1 MYLSPTETAGMQI
14 QSLID
19 QPSKLPT
26 IPKDTQQLI
35 ESFSSEDSTR
45 HQIAEKIS
53 ADPALS
59 AKLLRLANSAF
70 FQMSRTI
77 GTVEDALQMLGF
89 VMVRNL
95 VVGNGMVA
103 AFRNIPGLD
112 LQQFWRYSL
121 NTACAS
127 RWLAM
132 RADLN
137 GDKAFTLGLLHALG
151 QLQMHAV
158 ASAEMLPLDKK
169 LSVLDAGRAKLETEV
184 LGFHYA
190 QVSAELATVWNFPLE
205 LIEALRHIPD
215 PLATAELSQ
224 TAAVVHLGAWRAR
237 VDALQ
242 YSDEAITASYPADVA
257 RRLGLSADWMQF
269 SGDVGAHAMPAL
281 KELTSGLD
289 AMLE

>member
-1 MYLSPTETAGMQI
+1 MQI

-26 IPKDTQQLI
+26 VPKVTQQLI
-35 ESFSSEDSTR
+35 ESFSSEDSNR
-45 HQIAEKIS
+45 HQITEKIS
-53 ADPALS
+53 ADPVLS
-59 AKLLRLANSAF
+59 AKLLRLANSAYF
-70 FQMSRTI
+70 HMSRTI
-77 GTVEDALQMLGF
+77 GTVEDALHMLGF

-95 VVGNGMVA
+95 VVGNGMVG

-137 GDKAFTLGLLHALG
+137 GDMAFTLGLLHALG

-158 ASAEMLPLDKK
+158 APAEMLPLDKK

-190 QVSAELATVWNFPLE
+190 QVSAELARVWNFPPE

-215 PLATAELSQ
+215 PLAPAELTQ
-224 TAAVVHLGAWRAR
+224 AAAVVHLGAWRAR

-242 YSDEAITASYPADVA
+242 CSDEVITASYPADVA
-257 RRLGLSADWMQF
+257 RRLGLSSDWMQL
-269 SGDVGAHAMPAL
+269 SDDAGGQAMPTL

>member
-1 MYLSPTETAGMQI
+1 MQI

-19 QPSKLPT
+19 QPSKLPV
-26 IPKDTQQLI
+26 IPKVTQQLI
-35 ESFSSEDSTR
+35 ESFHSENINR
-45 HQIAEKIS
+45 HQITERIS
-53 ADPALS
+53 ADPVLS

-70 FQMSRTI
+70 FQMSRTV
-77 GTVEDALQMLGF
+77 GTVEDALHMLGF

-95 VVGNGMVA
+95 VVGNGLVG

-132 RADLN
+132 RADMN
-137 GDKAFTLGLLHALG
+137 GDLAFTLGLLHAIG

-158 ASAEMLPLDKK
+158 APAEMLALDKK
-169 LSVLDAGRAKLETEV
+169 LSVLDPERTKLEVEL

-190 QVSAELATVWNFPLE
+190 QVSAELARVWNFPLQ

-215 PLATAELSQ
+215 PLAPAVLSQ
-224 TAAVVHLGAWRAR
+224 AAAVVHLGAWRAR

-242 YSDEAITASYPADVA
+242 YSEEALSASYPAEVA
-257 RRLGLSADWMQF
+257 MRLGFPAQAIELLA
-269 SGDVGAHAMPAL
+269 DVGDHAMPAL
-281 KELTSGLD
+281 GELSKGLE

>member
-1 MYLSPTETAGMQI
+1 MKI

-19 QPSKLPT
+19 QPRKLPT
-26 IPKDTQQLI
+26 IPKVTQQLI
-35 ESFSSEDSTR
+35 ESFSSENSNR
-45 HQIAEKIS
+45 HQITEMINS
-53 ADPALS
+53 DPVLS

-77 GTVEDALQMLGF
+77 GTVEDALHMLGF

-132 RADLN
+132 RAHLN
-137 GDKAFTLGLLHALG
+137 GDMAFTLGLLHALG

-158 ASAEMLPLDKK
+158 APAEMLPLDKK

-190 QVSAELATVWNFPLE
+190 QVSAELARVWNFPLE

-215 PLATAELSQ
+215 PLEPVELPRG
-224 TAAVVHLGAWRAR
+224 AAVVHLGAWRAR
-237 VDALQ
+237 VDALH
-242 YSDEAITASYPADVA
+242 YSDETITESYPAVVA
-257 RRLGLSADWMQF
+257 RRLGLASDWIDFLAD
-269 SGDVGAHAMPAL
+269 SGDQAMPAL
-281 KELTSGLD
+281 TELTVGLD

>member
-1 MYLSPTETAGMQI
+1 MQI

-19 QPSKLPT
+19 QPSKLPV
-26 IPKDTQQLI
+26 IPKVTQQLI
-35 ESFSSEDSTR
+35 ESFHSENINR
-45 HQIAEKIS
+45 HQITERIS
-53 ADPALS
+53 ADPVLS

-103 AFRNIPGLD
+103 AFRNIRGID

-132 RADLN
+132 RTDLN
-137 GDKAFTLGLLHALG
+137 GDMAFTLGLLHALG

-158 ASAEMLPLDKK
+158 APTEMLTLDKQ
-169 LSVLDAGRAKLETEV
+169 LGVLEAGRAKLEAEV

-190 QVSAELATVWNFPLE
+190 QVSSELARVWNFPLV

-215 PLATAELSQ
+215 PLASADFSRA
-224 TAAVVHLGAWRAR
+224 AAVVHLGAWRAR

-242 YSDEAITASYPADVA
+242 YSEEAMSASYPAEVA
-257 RRLGLSADWMQF
+257 RRLGFPADWSELLADA
-269 SGDVGAHAMPAL
+269 SGKGMPEL
-281 KELTSGLD
+281 KELTNGLD

>member
-1 MYLSPTETAGMQI
+1 
-14 QSLID
+14 
-19 QPSKLPT
+19 
-26 IPKDTQQLI
+26 
-35 ESFSSEDSTR
+35 
-45 HQIAEKIS
+45 
-53 ADPALS
+53 
-59 AKLLRLANSAF
+59 
-70 FQMSRTI
+70 MSRTI

-132 RADLN
+132 RAHLN
-137 GDKAFTLGLLHALG
+137 GDMAFTLGLLHALG

-158 ASAEMLPLDKK
+158 ASAEMLPLDKQ

-190 QVSAELATVWNFPLE
+190 QVSAELARVWNFPLE

-215 PLATAELSQ
+215 PLEPAELSRA
-224 TAAVVHLGAWRAR
+224 AAVVHLGAWRAR
-237 VDALQ
+237 VDAMQ
-242 YSDEAITASYPADVA
+242 YSDEAIAASYPVDVA
-257 RRLGLSADWMQF
+257 RQLGLPADCIELLAD
-269 SGDVGAHAMPAL
+269 SGDQAMPAL